1 MRASHVIPLERLH
14 QMSTVN
20 RIFDM
25 NSFKSRIRKSVF
37 RLSWPVAP
45 HRVVSLRT
53 LGPDGIRDQQA
64 AVLDYKSSK
73 NLPIRLKEQGLHIL
87 TIETTN
93 SISVLAAEKFNDY
106 VEEEGLT
113 PIKIDRVIKGTRLG
127 EGETFSSRVYYRGV
141 PISGVTIGLIDL
153 DSDDGILALK
163 TTRVNGLVH
172 FDRPKDG
179 SWMLHAVW
187 SAPLEESD
195 AADYD
200 TVFSSLSF
208 NIK

>member
-1 MRASHVIPLERLH
+1 LKRRTPLAFW
-14 QMSTVN
+14 Q
-20 RIFDM
+20 
-25 NSFKSRIRKSVF
+25 
-37 RLSWPVAP
+37 
-45 HRVVSLRT
+45 
-53 LGPDGIRDQQA
+53 
-64 AVLDYKSSK
+64 
-73 NLPIRLKEQGLHIL
+73 
-87 TIETTN
+87 
-93 SISVLAAEKFNDY
+93 
-106 VEEEGLT
+106 
-113 PIKIDRVIKGTRLG
+113 VIKGTTDKPGRETYSRRGKALIQVGEMSEIDPAYLTRPLGLTLEIVPLQNPARLG

-163 TTRVNGLVH
+163 TTRVNGLVD